1 MQALRGDGGLH
12 LAWPLCPLCRPTDPG
27 GDANPPGGGRCGGLR
42 ETACTGESGGALY
55 GIDGGDLAAGG
66 GGIISPAGKLLT
78 GNIGSLCEQQ
88 PLKALRAPGGPTP
101 QYKILHPFFLPR
113 TTRHEALEFVLDHGS
128 GDRTSQVR
136 KVSPRIYHLFA
147 IRSTSTPA
155 PYRRPTPR
163 RRPPPPPAV
172 PRACSTRHACSALL
186 ARMPHPAPAGR
197 RPATHATQQ
206 PTTHNTANGQSQRP
220 GCFPWSSGLACL
232 GAWDY
237 LLAASRFCLVYSF

>member
-1 MQALRGDGGLH
+1 MAPMYYRPAHGPRPRTDSPRGGSVRGPSGNRLHGGE
-12 LAWPLCPLCRPTDPG
+12 WRG
-27 GDANPPGGGRCGGLR
+27 SVWYRWR
-42 ETACTGESGGALY
+42 RF
-55 GIDGGDLAAGG
+55 GG
-66 GGIISPAGKLLT
+66 GGFISPAGKLLT

-220 GCFPWSSGLACL
+220 GYFPWSSGLACL